1 MSNGQANHGTIW
13 QVDRSLDEAFAKG
26 ATSDNNASVVVLN
39 SSRDYLSSR
48 CCIAVDQDNDLALG
62 EQSPTLGIVFSP
74 LSSAPVGIY
83 NKVASLQ
90 ELLCNLHSSLEIAS
104 AILLQIEN
112 ERLHTLLRQFV
123 HTLDELVVRRSTKT
137 ANTDIAHLGAN
148 HISCINGVNRNLVAN
163 DVKCQRILYASTD
176 NGQHDLCAFRATQ
189 TFHNLFLGHL
199 DTCDNGVV
207 DFNNTVASN
216 DTHLFGR
223 AVGDRL
229 DDEQRI
235 FSHIKLHT
243 YALEITLQG
252 FVGRFHLLCCQVAG
266 VRVEF
271 L

>member
-26 ATSDNNASVVVLN
+26 STSDDNASVVVLN
-39 SSRDYLSSR
+39 GSRDNLSSR
-48 CCIAVDQDNDLALG
+48 CRIAVNQDNDLAFG
-62 EQSPTLGIVFSP
+62 EQSSTLGLVFGP
-74 LSSAPVGIY
+74 LSPAPVGVN
-83 NKVASLQ
+83 NKIASLQ
-90 ELLCNLHSSLEIAS
+90 ELLRNLYSCLEIAS

-112 ERLHTLLRQFV
+112 KRLHARLRQFV
-123 HTLDELVVRRSTKT
+123 HTLDELIVRCSTKT
-137 ANTDIAHLGAN
+137 ADTDVAHLGTN
-148 HISCINGVNRNLVAN
+148 HISGINSVDGNLVAN
-163 DVKCQRILYASTD
+163 DVKRQRVLYASTH
-176 NGQHDLCAFRATQ
+176 NGQHNFCSLRTTQ
-189 TFHNLFLGHL
+189 TFNNLFLGHL

-216 DTHLFGR
+216 DAHLFGR

-235 FSHIKLHT
+235 LSHIKLHT
-243 YALEITLQG
+243 NALEITLQG